1 MLGGWYQ
8 GWGNGHVNKW
18 RAKAVELC
26 VPLCRS
32 PGSAAAG
39 SSQSGANRS
48 GERPWIV
55 GKGPGTLA

>member
-26 VPLCRS
+26 VCPYAAVPAARQ
-32 PGSAAAG
+32 PGIPNLG
-39 SSQSGANRS
+39 R
-48 GERPWIV
+48 I
-55 GKGPGTLA
+55 GPTQGLG